1 LSEQKDLT
9 FEQAIEQLE
18 KIVERLEEGDVP
30 LEQAI
35 TYYQEGME
43 LSKLC
48 HKKLSTVKEKMTKIV
63 NEQNELEV
71 FQINEEAKD

>member
-1 LSEQKDLT
+1 MSEQKDLT